1 VLAAGN
7 TLGACELRLARGPR
21 GIPTVAIVGAS
32 YTAGVGPGD
41 PALSW
46 AAGLASTL
54 HWNAVIY
61 GVPGAGYAQAG
72 AEGLGPVTR
81 MLAAVRLH
89 ALDPALVIVQAGHD
103 DLSVPPNVERHEVEQ
118 TIDEIRAQ
126 APNARIA
133 LLTVFAGPSAPAR
146 PSLYLTDHAIVAA
159 GRAADPNVIIMDP
172 LTGRWRFQHAHNGLH
187 PTAAGDAWIA
197 RKVAAILRAHGV
209 FPDPAT
215 AVAPVSCDLAISA
228 SSPAAPPAGTGA
240 QTGSRDD

>member
-1 VLAAGN
+1 
-7 TLGACELRLARGPR
+7 
-21 GIPTVAIVGAS
+21 VAIVGAS

-46 AAGLASTL
+46 AAVLAGTL

-89 ALDPALVIVQAGHD
+89 GLDPALVIVQAGHD
-103 DLSVPPNVERHEVEQ
+103 DIGVPPKVERHKVEQ
-118 TIDEIRAQ
+118 TIGEIRAQ

-133 LLTVFAGPSAPAR
+133 LLTVFVGPSAPA
-146 PSLYLTDHAIVAA
+146 PASFYLTDRAIVAA
-159 GRAADPNVIIMDP
+159 GRAADPDVIIMDP

-197 RKVAAILRAHGV
+197 RKVAAVLRANGV
-209 FPDPAT
+209 FPGPAT
-215 AVAPVSCDLAISA
+215 AVAPVSCDLAVSA
-228 SSPAAPPAGTGA
+228 SRPGAPPAGTGHRPR
-240 QTGSRDD
+240 SRDA